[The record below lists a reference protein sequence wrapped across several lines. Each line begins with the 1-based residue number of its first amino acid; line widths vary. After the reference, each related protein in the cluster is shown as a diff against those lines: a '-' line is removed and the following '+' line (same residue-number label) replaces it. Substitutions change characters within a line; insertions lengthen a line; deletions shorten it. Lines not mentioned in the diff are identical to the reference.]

1 MTDAMTET
9 EQSYDRRL
17 TENKDVVAVV
27 IMTETE

>member
-17 TENKDVVAVV
+17 TENKDLVADDL
-27 IMTETE
+27 MTETE